1 MSSTDRVSPE
11 LREVEK
17 EIDNYYKSN
26 PLLKLPFAT
35 AAWYLLSSA
44 EEYMLIEQMGG
55 VGRVQDIH
63 NLGSDF
69 ITEIEHSMSWIY
81 CECAQGG
88 QITFAKD
95 NNLYKASR
103 DLFELGRKYDL
114 FKFAYKCAS
123 DGVLE
128 LELQGSII
136 QPTGEFFTKI
146 EYEAYNILID
156 SRQPEEAQFELNPHN
171 FPMGAIQHSL
181 KVKGDRFRY
190 KLNPKMV
197 ADMKMYL
204 EPLFDKM
211 FILPSTWEFSCYT
224 LGDFRK
230 VFEVVCAISHIHWS
244 ARHVASNLG
253 CEDKGYLDSF
263 YVLTFDELLNRVIRY
278 TGLSKE
284 KVQNV
289 LDDLTYGNRGIKRPV
304 PALQP
309 LIKLNSEYYAIV
321 PNVWICSAAER
332 NFISLINRFQP
343 DKDIY
348 DIYKNKKEC
357 LQKVRFEPQLS
368 HRGFNYYSGIVE
380 NLTDVDLAIVSH
392 SEKACLLLELKWF
405 MAPTTGQE
413 RIHKSDEIKNGITQV
428 LKLKQMFLDNYQ
440 PLLNVLNIDS
450 TYRFAGVVVSENW
463 IGYGNVQSSEVP
475 VIRINHLI
483 EKIKTTD
490 SLRSTMDWL
499 IDRKYL
505 PKEGEHFTVS
515 RPKKRIGNWY
525 LKWYGIQDHCTNVF
539 FPL

>member
-1 MSSTDRVSPE
+1 MSTTDSVSPE
-11 LREVEK
+11 LRKAEK

-26 PLLKLPFAT
+26 PLLKLPFAS

-44 EEYMLIEQMGG
+44 EEYMLNEQMGG
-55 VGRVQDIH
+55 INTVQDIH
-63 NLGSDF
+63 VLSSDF
-69 ITEIEHSMSWIY
+69 ITEIEHSVSWVY
-81 CECAQGG
+81 KTCKQGG
-88 QITFAKD
+88 QVPVRID
-95 NNLYKASR
+95 SNLYKASK
-103 DLFELGRKYDL
+103 DLFELGRKYDW
-114 FKFAYKCAS
+114 FMFAYKCAS

-128 LELQGSII
+128 LELHGSII
-136 QPTGEFFTKI
+136 QPTGDFFTSI

-156 SRQPEEAQFELNPHN
+156 AHEPEEALSSLNWDN
-171 FPMGAIQHSL
+171 FPIVAIKNSL
-181 KVKGDRFRY
+181 KVEGNRFQY
-190 KLNPKMV
+190 KLNSKMIF
-197 ADMKMYL
+197 DTKTFL
-204 EPLFDKM
+204 KPLFDRM
-211 FILPSTWEFSCYT
+211 FLLPSDWKFSHYT
-224 LGDFRK
+224 LGDFQK
-230 VFEVVCAISHIHWS
+230 VFETICAISHIHS
-244 ARHVASNLG
+244 TAHRIAALQG
-253 CEDKGYLDSF
+253 CYKSGYLDSI
-263 YVLTFDELLNRVIRY
+263 YLITYGRLIRSVAKY
-278 TGLSKE
+278 SNMSPLM
-284 KVQNV
+284 VQSI
-289 LDDLTYGNRGIKRPV
+289 LDDLTYGNKDVKNPM

-309 LIKLNSEYYAIV
+309 LIRLKSKEYAIV
-321 PNVWICSAAER
+321 PNIWICSAAER
-332 NFISLINRFQP
+332 NFISLINRFQA

-357 LQKVRFEPQLS
+357 LQKERFEPQLS
-368 HRGFNYYSGIVE
+368 HKGYNYYSGIVE

-413 RIHKSDEIKNGITQV
+413 RIHKSDEIKDGITQV

-483 EKIKTTD
+483 KKIKTTD

-515 RPKKRIGNWY
+515 RPKTRIGNWH
-525 LKWYGIQDHCTNVF
+525 LKWYGIQDHCTSVF